1 MVLFRCRFL
10 SYFHSSVT
18 SSHILS
24 PDFKPNRLTKES
36 GKSYSVS
43 ETFLSNLEIH
53 QLFSLTVCTTDQYRR
68 EAV

>member
-18 SSHILS
+18 SPHVLS
-24 PDFKPNRLTKES
+24 PDFKPNRITKES

-53 QLFSLTVCTTDQYRR
+53 
-68 EAV
+68 